1 MLEETSLLVLFA
13 ILFCLLVMSAFFS
26 SSETAL
32 MSLNRYRLR
41 HLAQQGHR
49 SALIAE
55 SLLARPDRLIGLILL
70 GNNFVNIS
78 ASSIATIIG
87 LKLLGEEGI
96 LIATLALTL
105 IVLLFA
111 EVMPKTMAALHPERV
126 AYPASFIPKPLL
138 WILYPLVWIISL
150 ITRWLLGLMGVSDE
164 DAKSTAI
171 NVEELKVALME
182 AGSMIPRSHKD
193 MLMSILELE
202 QITVNDV
209 MVPRNEIEGID
220 INMPFNDIVKQLSH
234 CGYTRLPV
242 YQDSMDN
249 IVGILHVRKALNLL
263 TQDNLN
269 PQTLNNIVKKAYF
282 VPEGTSLNTQLIQFQ
297 RNLRRTGLVVDEYG
311 DLLGLITLEDIFRE
325 IVGEFTANT
334 IDDDKD
340 IHPQSDGSFLING
353 TATIREINRNNNW
366 HLPTDGPKTINGL
379 VLEMLESIPDPGVS
393 LRVDDYVIEVIQTAD
408 NIIKTVRIR
417 SIESELTEA
426 EVETG

>member
-1 MLEETSLLVLFA
+1 MLEETSSLVLFI
-13 ILFCLLVMSAFFS
+13 ILFFLLVMSAFFS

-32 MSLNRYRLR
+32 MSLNRYRMR

-49 SALIAE
+49 GALIAE

-87 LKLLGEEGI
+87 LKLLGENGI
-96 LIATLALTL
+96 LVATLTLTL

-126 AYPASFIPKPLL
+126 AYPASFILKPLL
-138 WILYPLVWIISL
+138 WILYPLVWVISL
-150 ITRWLLGLMGVSDE
+150 ITRWLLGLLGVSAE

-220 INMPFNDIVKQLSH
+220 INMPFNDIIKQLSH

-269 PQTLNNIVKKAYF
+269 AQTLNNIVKKAYF

-311 DLLGLITLEDIFRE
+311 DLLGLITLEDIFQE
-325 IVGEFTANT
+325 IVGEFTAST

-340 IHPQSDGSFLING
+340 IHPQTDGSFLING
-353 TATIREINRNNNW
+353 TATIREINRNNQW

-393 LRVDDYVIEVIQTAD
+393 LRIEDYVIEVIQTAD

-417 SIESELTEA
+417 SIEAEINEA
-426 EVETG
+426 DPESV